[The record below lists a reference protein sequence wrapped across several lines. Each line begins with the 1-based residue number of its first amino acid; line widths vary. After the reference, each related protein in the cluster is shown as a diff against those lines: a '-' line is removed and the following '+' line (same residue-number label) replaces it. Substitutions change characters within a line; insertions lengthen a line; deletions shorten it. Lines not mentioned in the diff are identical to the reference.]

1 MEGDFSMCS
10 LEREI
15 HFIYFFL
22 LGKKI
27 QFVRLFLIFFYFII
41 DLGDASMKERIIFHI
56 DVNNAFLSWTA
67 VDLLRKGYSI
77 DIRTIPSVIGGDEE
91 KRRGIVTAKSPI
103 AKKKGVVTAEPLFMA
118 RRKCPNIQVFR
129 GDYDLYRK
137 ESNQLYEY
145 FCQFTDKVERYSI
158 DECFL
163 DMTGTN
169 LLYSDYLELA
179 NHMKN
184 EIFQKFGYTVNVGI
198 GNNKLCAKMA
208 SDFEKPNKVHTLF
221 QHEVES
227 KMWSLPVTD
236 LFMVG
241 KSSGKQLIEMGIHTI
256 GDLAKVDSYL
266 LVRRFKSQGEMM
278 HQYAN
283 GIDFSEVEIR
293 SSKSQSISVTETLEK
308 DTDSIPILKKVL
320 LRQADR
326 VGRQARQKKLYAKT
340 VALIFKTGE
349 FVSYSHQIKLV
360 NATNV
365 TEEIYKNALLILKNG
380 WRGEPLRLIGIRLSD
395 FTSENHKQISFFDK
409 EKDIGTNQIQEV
421 LDQITEKYGDG
432 VIIPASLKEQ

>member
-1 MEGDFSMCS
+1 
-10 LEREI
+10 
-15 HFIYFFL
+15 
-22 LGKKI
+22 
-27 QFVRLFLIFFYFII
+27 
-41 DLGDASMKERIIFHI
+41 MKERIIFHI

-67 VDLLRKGYSI
+67 VDLLKKGHPV

-91 KRRGIVTAKSPI
+91 KRRGIVTAKSPV
-103 AKKKGVVTAEPLFMA
+103 AKKMGVVTAEPLFMA
-118 RRKCPNIQVFR
+118 RRKCPGLQVFQ
-129 GDYDLYRK
+129 GDYSLYRR

-179 NHMKN
+179 HHMKN
-184 EIFQKFGYTVNVGI
+184 EIFKKFGYTVNVGI

-221 QHEVES
+221 QYEIKS
-227 KMWSLPVTD
+227 KMWPLPVTD

-241 KSSGKQLIEMGIHTI
+241 KSSSKQLMEMGIRTI
-256 GDLAKVDSYL
+256 GDLAKMDLKL
-266 LVRRFKSQGEMM
+266 LMRRFKSQGEMM

-283 GIDFSEVEIR
+283 GIDFSPVKVR
-293 SSKSQSISVTETLEK
+293 SSKNQSISVTETLEK
-308 DTDSIPILKKVL
+308 DIDSTPILKKIL
-320 LRQADR
+320 LRQADH
-326 VGRQARQKKLYAKT
+326 VGRQARKKKLYAKT
-340 VALIFKTGE
+340 IALIFKTGE
-349 FVSYSHQIKLV
+349 FVSYSHQMKLV

-395 FTSENHKQISFFDK
+395 FTEENHKQISFFDQ

-432 VIIPASLKEQ
+432 VIIPASLKEK